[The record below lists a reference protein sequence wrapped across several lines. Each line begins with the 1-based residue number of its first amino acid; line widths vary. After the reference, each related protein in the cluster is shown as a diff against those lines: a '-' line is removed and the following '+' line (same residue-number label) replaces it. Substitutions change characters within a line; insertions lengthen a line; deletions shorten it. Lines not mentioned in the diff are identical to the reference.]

1 MQADASH
8 VVADILADR
17 AARAVAFGL
26 SNPLETPFWSAVKT
40 GTSRDMRDN
49 WALGFSARYTVGVW
63 VGNAGGSAMHD
74 VSGVAG
80 AAPIWRDVMLHL
92 HRHASA
98 APPVRPS
105 DLQVRDIRFEPAIE
119 PPRTELFVAGTG
131 QSVIRLAAT
140 HIAPRI
146 TTPANGAI
154 IALDPDIPPR
164 NQRVP
169 LVASGAGG
177 ARWELDGKLLGNV
190 GSVSGWFPQPG
201 RHVLGL
207 KGARGEVLDEAR
219 FEVRGAVVRSERG
232 RQACPRDRQAP
243 GTAGI
248 PDCLPARAP

>member
-1 MQADASH
+1 
-8 VVADILADR
+8 
-17 AARAVAFGL
+17 
-26 SNPLETPFWSAVKT
+26 
-40 GTSRDMRDN
+40 
-49 WALGFSARYTVGVW
+49 
-63 VGNAGGSAMHD
+63 MHD

-92 HRHASA
+92 HRHAPA
-98 APPVRPS
+98 ASPVRPA
-105 DLQVRDIRFEPAIE
+105 DLQARDIRFESAIE
-119 PPRTELFVAGTG
+119 PPRTELFLAGTG
-131 QSVIRLAAT
+131 QSVIRLAVT
-140 HIAPRI
+140 HIAARI